1 MRHSTHLISS
11 SALGLALAVTLVAL
25 GNVVVA
31 ESASAQP
38 RPGASGSASRPT
50 ARPAQGQPRQA
61 TPATRTQHTRRQ
73 ATAAPQ
79 AAANRTRAG
88 QRNAQARSAT
98 GDTRRYGVNFGG
110 PPQLSAWPGWNRGLR
125 PATAAPAPQR
135 ARQTPSG
142 RRVAF
147 QLHRSTA
154 ASATTVR
161 PGGPPSVYRSAPTQR
176 RAVAN
181 QTRATQRASSGRAA
195 VGDGRRNAVNL
206 GTASPVTT
214 WSGWNRAV
222 NVLSPA
228 ATPQR
233 TRQSNGGRQ
242 VTFRESRPSVESRA
256 SVELQR
262 LRRDPAGNIITP

>member
-1 MRHSTHLISS
+1 MRQFTHLISS
-11 SALGLALAVTLVAL
+11 SALGLALAVALVAL
-25 GNVVVA
+25 GNVVVT
-31 ESASAQP
+31 EPASAQP
-38 RPGASGSASRPT
+38 RPSASGSASRPT

-61 TPATRTQHTRRQ
+61 TPATRTEHTRRQ

-79 AAANRTRAG
+79 AAANRPRAG

-98 GDTRRYGVNFGG
+98 GDTRRYGVNLGNTG
-110 PPQLSAWPGWNRGLR
+110 SALNWSNWNRGLR

-135 ARQTPSG
+135 IRQARSG
-142 RRVAF
+142 RTVAF
-147 QLHRSTA
+147 QLYRSTA

-161 PGGPPSVYRSAPTQR
+161 PGGPPSVYRSAP
-176 RAVAN
+176 
-181 QTRATQRASSGRAA
+181 TQRASSGRAA

-228 ATPQR
+228 TTPQR

-242 VTFRESRPSVESRA
+242 VTFRESRARGERQP
-256 SVELQR
+256 
-262 LRRDPAGNIITP
+262 